1 MSLALAIFAVA
12 CQGDPFQTLADPVA
26 RARDADRNAAIS
38 AFRSRAKNSL
48 LHWSGA
54 QILERHASSLDAPL
68 NRFIKTH
75 WTGKAM
81 DEAKHRAA
89 LEALID
95 TSSGEPTNVLRMLA
109 LPHVGALGA
118 SASRYAKRLGMKEVN
133 GRWAWGEYRTIA
145 LAAGDFSNPRGREAL
160 TGAVSSGTIPKQI
173 TQGSFTVRYA
183 DAMGH
188 LNLALSGKVDC
199 KTTWKA
205 LLLLRHAPRN
215 APAHVKALSTAFFSK
230 ATCGNC
236 KGGSVTCS
244 TCNGKRRADQTCP
257 NCKGAGK
264 LRPASAIGKTSIKV
278 KCGACAGRGRLKN
291 ASCFTCAK
299 KGTMACGSCN
309 GKFWLDV
316 CNRCLLGK
324 VDCGKCKGKRQ
335 IQTPCPSCRKGR
347 VLPDND
353 YAKFGFT
360 KSCKRCKGRG
370 RLFTPCTSCKKRGH
384 KPCPACDGS
393 SRTPGF
399 RISAS
404 SIYSTTPCT
413 DCRGQGWRYPGVA
426 IPCLAC
432 CGLGVRLQPTSDPS
446 QVLR

>member
-1 MSLALAIFAVA
+1 M
-12 CQGDPFQTLADPVA
+12 QD
-26 RARDADRNAAIS
+26 
-38 AFRSRAKNSL
+38 
-48 LHWSGA
+48 
-54 QILERHASSLDAPL
+54 
-68 NRFIKTH
+68 
-75 WTGKAM
+75 
-81 DEAKHRAA
+81 
-89 LEALID
+89 
-95 TSSGEPTNVLRMLA
+95 
-109 LPHVGALGA
+109 
-118 SASRYAKRLGMKEVN
+118 VN
-133 GRWAWGEYRTIA
+133 GRWAWGEYLSIA
-145 LAAGDFSNPRGREAL
+145 IAADAFKNPRPRQAL
-160 TGAVSSGTIPKQI
+160 TGATVNETAQKRI
-173 TQGSFTVRYA
+173 TGGSFTVRYA

-188 LNLALSGKVDC
+188 LNMALSGNADC
-199 KTTWKA
+199 KETWKT
-205 LLLLRHAPRN
+205 LLLLRSAPRN

-236 KGGSVTCS
+236 KGGVVTCS

-299 KGTMACGSCN
+299 KGTVTCGSCN
-309 GKFWLDV
+309 GKVWLDV

-324 VDCGKCKGKRQ
+324 VDCDKCKGKRQ
-335 IQTPCPSCRKGR
+335 IEDSCPSCKKGR

-370 RLFTPCTSCKKRGH
+370 KLFTPCTSCKKRGH
-384 KPCPACDGS
+384 IACPSCSGS
-393 SRTPGF
+393 SRSPRF
-399 RISAS
+399 SISAS

-426 IPCLAC
+426 IPCPGC
-432 CGLGVRLQPTSDPS
+432 CGLGVRLQPTADPS
-446 QVLR
+446 KVLR